1 MKAKK
6 RTRAGSGKK
15 GASEAKLA
23 AKYGAQAIE
32 AGMRQQPATF
42 RRRLAQRDSL
52 DQHFTRLWLDFA
64 IAGMGQRKVLDERT
78 RYLVQIGQ
86 FTMSK
91 SHAALEDAVRAAL
104 AAGVPPREALEIIL
118 QCVIYGGHTTVEP
131 AIQVFHRIAEEL
143 GLLAEL
149 KATQLPLDGHDAGRS
164 YEQERARWHPDDKA
178 DPRFADL
185 IGRHG
190 WLAVGRGLALRPR
203 HHLNTLG
210 WQDALD
216 PDWADLWVKFVYQGM
231 YSRGIVDDRTRLL
244 CMVGNCAAVG
254 EAVQGRAHM
263 KGAMRAGARPREVL
277 EVILQ
282 TAVNFGMPT
291 MLHSLKIF
299 VELVRAEGRIAEIG
313 NPPERE
319 ETM

>member
-1 MKAKK
+1 MAD
-6 RTRAGSGKK
+6 SGLGK
-15 GASEAKLA
+15 
-23 AKYGAQAIE
+23 KYGARAVE
-32 AGMRQQPATF
+32 AGLKQQPATF
-42 RRRLAQRDSL
+42 ERRLAQRDSL

-64 IAGMGQRKVLDERT
+64 ITGMGQRTVLDTRT
-78 RYLVQIGQ
+78 RFLVLIGQ

-91 SHAALEDAVRAAL
+91 SHEALEDAIRGAL
-104 AAGVPPREALEIIL
+104 AAKVAPREALEIVL
-118 QCVIYGGHTTVEP
+118 QCAIYGGHTTVEP
-131 AIQVFHRIAEEL
+131 AIQVFHRVASEL
-143 GLLAEL
+143 GLLEEL
-149 KATQLPLDGHDAGRS
+149 KASQLPLDGHDSKRS
-164 YEQERARWHPDDKA
+164 YDEERKRWHPEDVNH
-178 DPRFADL
+178 PRFDDL
-185 IGRHG
+185 MKRHG

-216 PDWADLWVKFVYQGM
+216 PEWADLWVKFVYQGM

-263 KGAMRAGARPREVL
+263 KGAMRAGAKPREVM

-282 TAVNFGMPT
+282 SAVNFGMPT

-299 VELVRAEGRIAEIG
+299 VELVSEEGRLAEIG
-313 NPPERE
+313 NPPDRA
-319 ETM
+319 ETS